1 MKIIL
6 PVKEPAHPTK
16 ESDLLTC
23 GVGPLP
29 SKVFLVIFQLS
40 QNVQKYLILTKTN
53 RNGRRYHP

>member
-6 PVKEPAHPTK
+6 PVEGPAHPTK

-29 SKVFLVIFQLS
+29 SKVFFSHFSTFSKCAEVL
-40 QNVQKYLILTKTN
+40 NTN
-53 RNGRRYHP
+53 KN